1 MLLLFISCFCC
12 EKSKTHVLTT
22 LISLLQLDSTDD
34 EEEGL
39 YLRSNASEDDLAEK
53 DRSEADEND
62 IDSTSDKT
70 QCTEENTVSPLQMPL
85 SRAASR
91 GFSQELTAL
100 EIPCKDSLLEK
111 LMMENRR
118 AESSSDDFTPE
129 SPTDVDET
137 AEEFYTPQLN
147 FHATNNSKAAEV
159 YEMKEETVPEES
171 ISQRINLHKETKS
184 FQLGKQ
190 LSCNW
195 STGAGPRIGCLR
207 DYPTRLQCHA
217 LEEVNLSPRSKLQL
231 RLDSPSRAE
240 SRRSGSILS
249 CRTSLQH
256 STMQSS
262 LVHSLTSSSF

>member
-1 MLLLFISCFCC
+1 M
-12 EKSKTHVLTT
+12 
-22 LISLLQLDSTDD
+22 
-34 EEEGL
+34 
-39 YLRSNASEDDLAEK
+39 RNNASEDDLTDK
-53 DRSEADEND
+53 DRSEADENN
-62 IDSTSDKT
+62 IDSTSDKI
-70 QCTEENTVSPLQMPL
+70 QSTEENTATPLQMPL

-91 GFSQELTAL
+91 GLGQELTAL

-129 SPTDVDET
+129 SPTDVVDET
-137 AEEFYTPQLN
+137 TKEFYTPQLN
-147 FHATNNSKAAEV
+147 FHTTNNSKAAEV
-159 YEMKEETVPEES
+159 YEVKVETVPEES

-217 LEEVNLSPRSKLQL
+217 LEEVKLSPRSKLRL

-240 SRRSGSILS
+240 SRWSGSNLS

-256 STMQSS
+256 STTQSS
-262 LVHSLTSSSF
+262 PVHSLTSSSF